1 MASKN
6 DPPEIDGPPL
16 KTNKDLPKKS
26 EEWKD
31 VELPIDILLL
41 TVKDCEFLSCLSF
54 LNGFFRSY
62 HDKLGKVYFSKIGDE
77 RMLLKIALI
86 KCDKGSTGPGGST
99 VVVKNAVEVLGPK
112 AVFCVGFYAGLN
124 REKVRL
130 GDVVVSAKLITYAAT
145 KVLEDGIQERGVR
158 VPVTERIAKLIRG
171 IADGWEA
178 PLKDPEKLKVNV
190 HRDGVFLSGPEL
202 VDNSDRRKELV
213 NRFPEAIAIEMEGEA
228 HDVEVPWIIIKGV
241 SDFADGKKS
250 DTNSWR
256 PFASAM
262 AASVVANVLN
272 DSIVFK
278 NWRHYGNE
286 YAEPTAATKRK
297 SASNVSV
304 LT

>member
-1 MASKN
+1 MARIALTEMASKN

-26 EEWKD
+26 EEWED
-31 VELPIDILLL
+31 VQLPIDILLL

-62 HDKLGKVYFSKIGDE
+62 HDMLGKVYFGNIGDE
-77 RMLLKIALI
+77 RMFLKIALI

-112 AVFCVGFYAGLN
+112 AVFCVGFCAGLN

-158 VPVTERIAKLIRG
+158 VPVTERIAKLITG
-171 IADGWEA
+171 ITDGWEA
-178 PLKDPEKLKVNV
+178 PLKDPEKLEVSV

-202 VDNSDRRKELV
+202 VDNSERRKKLV
-213 NRFPEAIAIEMEGEA
+213 NRFPEAIAIEMEGE
-228 HDVEVPWIIIKGV
+228 
-241 SDFADGKKS
+241 GKS
-250 DTNSWR
+250 LQ
-256 PFASAM
+256 SA
-262 AASVVANVLN
+262 L
-272 DSIVFK
+272 
-278 NWRHYGNE
+278 
-286 YAEPTAATKRK
+286 ATSK
-297 SASNVSV
+297 
-304 LT
+304 